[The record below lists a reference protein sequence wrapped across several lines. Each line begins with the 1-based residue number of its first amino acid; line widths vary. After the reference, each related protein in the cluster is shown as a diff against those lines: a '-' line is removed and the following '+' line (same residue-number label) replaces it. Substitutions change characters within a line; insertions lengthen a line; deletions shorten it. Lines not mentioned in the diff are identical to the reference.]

1 MSVAKSV
8 RSMET
13 LLFGAPKIV
22 EALMRAKLILS
33 FWLTWTALLIVPV
46 LPAAATSTLTGADA
60 VSAFFDP
67 NLTHP
72 DLALSGAGSV
82 ENSGGVAIFSNT
94 SFVMELDFLNNSPP
108 GAYDNL
114 ILTAALASGV
124 DYSGLVISVSLGS
137 STAQLVFNNG
147 DFIDAMTFG
156 LPFPP
161 GGITGIGNGAGD
173 FLSLNGAL
181 VGGFDLETSL
191 VRGVNN
197 PLMLA
202 VDIAGISS
210 PDQIIRFDAF
220 GQNGGNIVIGNNP
233 NSGAA
238 GFMVPEPRATLLF
251 AVGVLIA
258 GIATRR
264 RVELPIRTR

>member
-1 MSVAKSV
+1 MQ
-8 RSMET
+8 T
-13 LLFGAPKIV
+13 LHFGAPKIA

-108 GAYDNL
+108 GAYDNI

-156 LPFPP
+156 LPFPSN
-161 GGITGIGNGAGD
+161 GIKGIGNGAGD

-264 RVELPIRTR
+264 RVGLPIRTR